1 MNVTRNYYDGLFNFE
16 NSENVKFR
24 NKKPDIL
31 RMVLRSYA
39 RNISTEA
46 SAQTMIG
53 DIISSRNR
61 STMDSKTFDD
71 YMDALNDLF
80 IIEDIDAWNPNLR
93 SKTVVRTTSTRHFVD
108 TSIACCSLGITPD
121 SLIKTSILSGCSSK
135 IWL

>member
-80 IIEDIDAWNPNLR
+80 IIEGIDAWNPNLR